1 MFCPSCKHPMIVLE
15 FEEIET
21 DFCTNCEGI
30 WLDAGELE
38 LLLGNSSEKD
48 ELIKSFSKAKKNKE
62 KKRRCPIC
70 HKKMEK
76 TRVSDDKDIVLD
88 ECKHGHG
95 LWFDKGEIL
104 EVIKEGSVN
113 KHNSIIQVLE
123 DMYKRE
129 IEKRIS
135 N

>member
-123 DMYKRE
+123 DMYKHK